1 MYLTYNK
8 GKSVVAERF
17 TRTLKNKIFKHMIA
31 ISKNVYFDE
40 LDDFFNE
47 CNNTVHKTIK
57 MKPLTLRVIVML
69 NTMKIKM
76 KKILNLNLVT
86 MLEFQNIKVFLL
98 KDIHQIDQK
107 KFLLLVKLK
116 YSSLDICN

>member
-8 GKSVVAERF
+8 GKSVVAQRF

-40 LDDFFNE
+40 LDDIFNE

-69 NTMKIKM
+69 NTIKIKM

>member
-8 GKSVVAERF
+8 GKSVVAQRF

-40 LDDFFNE
+40 LDDIFNE

-86 MLEFQNIKVFLL
+86 MLEFQNIRVFLL

>member
-40 LDDFFNE
+40 LDDIFNE